1 MRLRYLDHESVLGD
15 APTLAPT
22 AAVIGRAR
30 VGARLTLAAYATI
43 RADGERIGV
52 GDDAYFGE
60 RASVH
65 IVDSRVGTV
74 IGDDLTA
81 GRYALIHGC
90 TVGNRV
96 VVGEGAAVMD
106 EATVGDGA
114 VIAADAIVA
123 PGKKLAGGWLYAGV
137 PAQPVRELAPTEA
150 AAAAASIRAGRPEG
164 IVRSAGLPPLT
175 AEAYLPPDADAG
187 AGPLYTWH
195 GRSPRIAHHAYVAPT
210 AALVGD
216 VTVGEDAGVYFGC
229 VVSAG
234 DGVVAI
240 GPRANVQ
247 DNSFLITTRA
257 RGELRLAAG
266 VTIGHNVQMGS
277 GSFGQDALIGMMSR
291 VGDGVVVEDNGCI
304 AAGAW
309 VGPGTVVES
318 GWIWAGRPAR
328 RFRELRP
335 AERVEFARGRDVY
348 IGYGSAYRGAP
359 R

>member
-1 MRLRYLDHESVLGD
+1 MRLRYLDHESALGD

-22 AAVIGRAR
+22 AAVIGRAA

-43 RADGERIGV
+43 RADGERIEV

-74 IGDDLTA
+74 IGDGLTA
-81 GRYALIHGC
+81 GHYALIHGC

-106 EATVGDGA
+106 EATVGDDA

-137 PAQPVRELAPTEA
+137 PAQPVRAIAPSEA
-150 AAAAASIRAGRPEG
+150 AAAAASIRAGRPDA
-164 IVRSAGLPPLT
+164 IVRSEGLPPLN
-175 AEAYLPPDADAG
+175 AEALLPPDAG
-187 AGPLYTWH
+187 PGPLH
-195 GRSPRIAHHAYVAPT
+195 PLDGRAPRIAHHGYVAPT

-216 VTVGEDAGVYFGC
+216 VTLGEDAGVYFGC

-234 DGVVAI
+234 DGVIAI

-277 GSFGQDALIGMMSR
+277 GSFGRDALIGMMSR

-309 VGPGTVVES
+309 VAPGAVVKS

-348 IGYGSAYRGAP
+348 IGYGSAYRSTP
-359 R
+359 PP